1 MTSEEPVL
9 PPPPPIGTA
18 AAPHGPLQSTVD
30 PLAQQEQPETENGK
44 HVEEE
49 GKEAEGETGKKQ
61 DEDGDGGTRQDKEG
75 MLYGALSLPALGLT
89 DVAAVDPEDEKFA
102 EGSCKLYKRHRW
114 TTLEFGIKGKC
125 VTHVQAWCVSLS
137 YSFVMFTYG
146 NVGKGGTGYQVTAK
160 LLLSLGWPVGNEG
173 KYVFVSSGDQVHYC
187 LVDRIVCRS
196 YIRTCLVR

>member
-1 MTSEEPVL
+1 M
-9 PPPPPIGTA
+9 
-18 AAPHGPLQSTVD
+18 D

-160 LLLSLGWPVGNEG
+160 LLVSLGWPVGNEG
-173 KYVFVSSGDQVHYC
+173 KYVFVSSGDQVH
-187 LVDRIVCRS
+187 
-196 YIRTCLVR
+196 

>member
-18 AAPHGPLQSTVD
+18 AAPHGPFQSTVD

-102 EGSCKLYKRHRW
+102 EGSCKQYKRHRW

-137 YSFVMFTYG
+137 YSFDMFTYG

-160 LLLSLGWPVGNEG
+160 LLVSLGWPVGNEG
-173 KYVFVSSGDQVHYC
+173 KYVFVSSGDQVH
-187 LVDRIVCRS
+187 
-196 YIRTCLVR
+196 